1 MQVSNEK
8 RKQEITSA
16 AFYSSLATC
25 LALARPSLATP
36 SSRQMFKH
44 LRSQEL
50 DFHHICTTAAICSCT
65 STGASTFRLSYTQ
78 LPMVEGVHTLLCKVM
93 FSTSQSLVAILDTR
107 LLKKN
112 FDVCPIHIASSA
124 MLPTH
129 CKQNKSKA
137 KTVQNAQY
145 VCVGAY
151 IYIYSKLSL
160 T

>member
-78 LPMVEGVHTLLCKVM
+78 LPMVEGVHTLLCKVI

-112 FDVCPIHIASSA
+112 FDACPIHIVPQQCSPLIVSRI
-124 MLPTH
+124 
-129 CKQNKSKA
+129 KA
-137 KTVQNAQY
+137 KSNSTQCS
-145 VCVGAY
+145 VCVCAY
-151 IYIYSKLSL
+151 IYIQ
-160 T
+160 